1 MNKHTANQKHNSAIR
16 VIDLL
21 FASVIAVILTPLWL
35 INCVLGLIKSKK
47 ITSAFMMHDALDR
60 PVKVSVFSAGF
71 LRETLIIA
79 AILQGRLQC
88 VGVPLHCTI
97 DDSLHDEFREIPSG
111 LWGLHDL
118 NRWLGLIDRSDQDVL
133 REQQLAASAFS
144 YLKMLIKISVGFL
157 IYSGSRLHENRTFSV
172 FGIKINNANLA
183 EALKWMF
190 STRSLSSCEI
200 GFFVNVNSINIAL
213 KNSQFKNTL
222 QSANRVFA
230 DGSGIRLAASHTG
243 ERLRANLNGTDL
255 LPHICRAAV
264 EHNKSIYLLG
274 SDVGIAEAAAN
285 NLRNKFVGLQ
295 VAGCHHGYFENS
307 ENEKIIN
314 EINESGAH
322 ICLVALGSPLQ
333 ETWLLEN
340 AHKLNCSTA
349 LAVGGLLDF
358 YSGKIPRAPSWL
370 RELGFEWVWRLL
382 QEPVRKF
389 NRYVVGNPVFLI
401 RTFILNQARG

>member
-1 MNKHTANQKHNSAIR
+1 
-16 VIDLL
+16 
-21 FASVIAVILTPLWL
+21 
-35 INCVLGLIKSKK
+35 
-47 ITSAFMMHDALDR
+47 
-60 PVKVSVFSAGF
+60 
-71 LRETLIIA
+71 
-79 AILQGRLQC
+79 
-88 VGVPLHCTI
+88 
-97 DDSLHDEFREIPSG
+97 
-111 LWGLHDL
+111 
-118 NRWLGLIDRSDQDVL
+118 
-133 REQQLAASAFS
+133 
-144 YLKMLIKISVGFL
+144 VGFL

-190 STRSLSSCEI
+190 STRSLPSCEI

-264 EHNKSIYLLG
+264 ENNKSIYLLG

-285 NLRNKFVGLQ
+285 NLKNEFVGLQ
-295 VAGCHHGYFENS
+295 VAGCHHGYFKNS

-314 EINESGAH
+314 EVNESGAH

-340 AHKLNCSTA
+340 AHRLNCSTA

-358 YSGKIPRAPSWL
+358 YSGKIPRSPSWL

-382 QEPVRKF
+382 QEPVGKF